1 MKETKD
7 TGIFSISMLQ
17 EVIDYI
23 EDNLLEEMTPATI
36 ASHFYT
42 GVTTISALFKIVCQ
56 MTMMEYIR
64 NRRLTLATEELS
76 ASDISI
82 IQLAY
87 KYGYETPE
95 AFTKAFT
102 RFHGFPPSFVRR
114 GFPVTECFQPIRLQL
129 HVEGGFGTAD
139 LTKAS
144 RMGQDGQLLTGYNK
158 AVGRTKENL
167 TKQKWQIHT
176 ESMQYQ
182 QEWKVLCSLV
192 QELQE
197 QQIPFK
203 VDGKTLIFAHGLEI
217 PVDKI
222 CLTFKWM
229 DEELVKS
236 FFKTESPAVQG
247 DKGFKYLDTRYR
259 GMKIRCMFYGDCI
272 GDDRDE
278 FLYRNTDMVQIDSL
292 LVPVQSLVF
301 YYENAMKDSTYY
313 QIVEEWIKKNEG
325 VQCTE

>member
-7 TGIFSISMLQ
+7 TGVFSIGMLQ
-17 EVIDYI
+17 KVIDYI
-23 EDNLLEEMTPATI
+23 EDNLLEELTPATI
-36 ASHFYT
+36 AAYFYT
-42 GVTTISALFKIVCQ
+42 GVTTMSAMFKIVCQ

-76 ASDISI
+76 DSDISI

-114 GFPVTECFQPIRLQL
+114 GFPVSQSFQPIKLQL
-129 HVEGGFGTAD
+129 HVEGGFYVAD

-144 RMGQDGQLLTGYNK
+144 SIGQDGQKLAGYNK
-158 AVGRTKENL
+158 AVERNEENL
-167 TKQKWQIHT
+167 KKWQIHT

-182 QEWKVLCSLV
+182 QEWKVLCALV

-197 QQIPFK
+197 QKIPFK
-203 VDGKTLIFAHGLEI
+203 VDGKTMIFAHGLEI
-217 PVDKI
+217 PLDKI
-222 CLTFKWM
+222 CLTFKWK

-236 FFKTESPAVQG
+236 FFKAESPAIQG

-259 GMKIRCMFYGDCI
+259 GMKIRCMFYGDCV

-313 QIVEEWIKKNEG
+313 QIVEEWIKQDEG
-325 VQCTE
+325 TQRTK